1 MLFSQKI
8 GISFMENDFE
18 WDEKPELNITPL
30 VDIMLVL
37 LAILMVTTPTIT
49 YQEQIIL
56 PKGSKTTKV
65 SQENKLEIR
74 MDGNKKIYIK
84 NASYE
89 YNSFPDTFNLLSK
102 QYDKN
107 INVSIRADKNL
118 SYENIVYLL
127 RVIKEAGFLKVSL
140 VTNG

>member
-1 MLFSQKI
+1 
-8 GISFMENDFE
+8 MENDFG

-49 YQEQIIL
+49 YKEDITL
-56 PKGSKTTKV
+56 PKGSKTQKAAEQK
-65 SQENKLEIR
+65 SLEIR
-74 MDGNKKIYIK
+74 MDAHKKIYIK
-84 NASYE
+84 NHEYD
-89 YNSFPDTFNLLSK
+89 YNSFPDSFNLLAK

-107 INVSIRADKNL
+107 TNVYIKADKNL

-127 RVIKEAGFLKVSL
+127 KTIKEAGFLKVSL